1 MAAEFFLWAK
11 FVDCKKMQKIG
22 VVNETCFNFAKEY
35 DMDTNAR
42 NNRSKSDKLIKDCL
56 LSCLSAAESNEN
68 IDFAKLT
75 ESDIE
80 KERLAHCQYVL

>member
-1 MAAEFFLWAK
+1 MVLK
-11 FVDCKKMQKIG
+11 FCKVKNTKKYYLLLINAISLQKNMG
-22 VVNETCFNFAKEY
+22 
-35 DMDTNAR
+35 MDTNAK

-56 LSCLSAAESNEN
+56 LSCLSAAESNEK